1 MIEGIGVGTIVSIAL
16 FIVLMT
22 LMAKGVRTVSQG
34 EEWIIERFGR
44 YLRTLPPGLSV
55 IIPLFDRVAYKVIT
69 KDIVLDIAKQEVIT
83 SDNAVIQTNAVA
95 FIKVSDP
102 VASVYGVVDFLVA
115 VRNLVQTALRSII
128 GEMTLDEALSS
139 REVIKTRLRDMVADD
154 MSGWGVT
161 LKTVEIQD
169 IQPSESMQGAMEQQ
183 AAAER
188 DRKAM
193 VTRSEGAKQSAI
205 LEAEG
210 RLESAK
216 RDAEAEVT
224 LADASK
230 KAILLVRET
239 TSDPALPLAISAR
252 PALHRSPAHD
262 GELGKRQVCRPARRF
277 ARSDSRG
284 FGRAQMT
291 SANLL

>member
-1 MIEGIGVGTIVSIAL
+1 
-16 FIVLMT
+16 
-22 LMAKGVRTVSQG
+22 
-34 EEWIIERFGR
+34 
-44 YLRTLPPGLSV
+44 
-55 IIPLFDRVAYKVIT
+55 
-69 KDIVLDIAKQEVIT
+69 
-83 SDNAVIQTNAVA
+83 
-95 FIKVSDP
+95 
-102 VASVYGVVDFLVA
+102 
-115 VRNLVQTALRSII
+115 
-128 GEMTLDEALSS
+128 MTLDEALSS

-239 TSDPALPLAISAR
+239 TSDPALPLQLSAR

-262 GELGKRQVCRPARRF
+262 GELGKRQVCRPAGRF

-284 FGRAQMT
+284 FGGAQM
-291 SANLL
+291 SARAICYNRV